1 MLNQPDFT
9 AKSLSTIPAITLSA
23 VVRLLGVF
31 KEASRRPSMAIS
43 SRISCQKMEYR
54 QVPQFG
60 R

>member
-43 SRISCQKMEYR
+43 SRISWKKI
-54 QVPQFG
+54 G
-60 R
+60 I